1 MSLFVNNSSGSQN
14 PLYVNGTPVARGQSL
29 QSTSGG
35 DFVSL
40 SANSAA
46 SLTCDSPTGPLAV
59 QLSTGST
66 PSPTNIQT
74 NSYYTQSM
82 YQVYYNKS
90 YRWQVNTTGG
100 SIGIRI

>member
-1 MSLFVNNSSGSQN
+1 MSLFVNNSSQSQN
-14 PLYVNGTPVARGQSL
+14 PLYVSGTQVLPGRSL
-29 QSTSGG
+29 MSSSGG

-46 SLTCDSPTGPLAV
+46 SLTCDSPTGSLAV
-59 QLSTGST
+59 QLSTGSS

-82 YQVYYNKS
+82 YQVYYNRS